1 MMGGNEVNSFGA
13 NALSATAD
21 TEIIPQELQ
30 KGNPKN
36 RLMINIYGS
45 AGVGKTTF
53 AKKLQDFIVEYQ
65 KENLKYNK
73 LEPQFNPALVGEYA
87 TMLINDSKF
96 DELGKEIAEAE
107 AELKDENLL
116 DEVDFVAVKRILAY
130 QLKEEMKAKKS
141 QKQKWQ

>member
-1 MMGGNEVNSFGA
+1 MGGNEVNSFGA